1 MISLFKKRNKE
12 TLTDGVS
19 RSKYY
24 LEKELLLK
32 GIIYEEKELEAQYK
46 EVEEVVPGSC
56 LVNRINSP
64 FYKLVSDLKSNYK
77 KSELFDVNKFMDNEG
92 KVAWG
97 KLILVK
103 KTKELN
109 DVFVDSMSTNLN
121 VKEVEEY
128 QEILKEQLIEARGNL
143 GVYKASWG
151 YMTELN
157 RRLKELKSNVE
168 FLKKNHLYL
177 ESKML
182 RIDLVLEFDY
192 FGSGTIDIYRQYFKV
207 ETIGGIKSN
216 TAELN
221 AKECIK
227 LIELRNWGTRIK
239 QEIEDYRELSA
250 SGIQLGKE
258 GGSLFDDV
266 HSNEIKDFDELEVN

>member
-46 EVEEVVPGSC
+46 EVEEVVPRSC

-77 KSELFDVNKFMDNEG
+77 KSELFDVNKYMDNEG

>member
-32 GIIYEEKELEAQYK
+32 GILYEEKQLEAQYK
-46 EVEEVVPGSC
+46 EVEEVVPRSC

-64 FYKLVSDLKSNYK
+64 YYNLVSDLKSNYN

-97 KLILVK
+97 KLIHVK

-157 RRLKELKSNVE
+157 RRLKELKTNIE
-168 FLKKNHLYL
+168 FLKKNNLYR

-192 FGSGTIDIYRQYFKV
+192 FGSGTMDIYRQYFKV
-207 ETIGGIKSN
+207 DTIGGIKSI

-221 AKECIK
+221 AKDCLK
-227 LIELRNWGTRIK
+227 LVELRNWGTRIN
-239 QEIEDYRELSA
+239 QEIEEYRELSA

-266 HSNEIKDFDELEVN
+266 HSNEIKDSNELQVN

>member
-46 EVEEVVPGSC
+46 EVEEVVPRSC

>member
-46 EVEEVVPGSC
+46 EVEEVVPRSC

-64 FYKLVSDLKSNYK
+64 FYKLVSDLKTNYN
-77 KSELFDVNKFMDNEG
+77 KSQLLDVSKFMDNEG

-97 KLILVK
+97 KLIHVK

-157 RRLKELKSNVE
+157 RRFKELKTNIE
-168 FLKKNHLYL
+168 FLKKNNLYR

-207 ETIGGIKSN
+207 DTIGGIKSI

-221 AKECIK
+221 AKDCLK
-227 LIELRNWGTRIK
+227 LVELRNWGTRIN
-239 QEIEDYRELSA
+239 QEIEEYRELSA

-266 HSNEIKDFDELEVN
+266 HSNEIKDSNKLEVN

>member
-1 MISLFKKRNKE
+1 
-12 TLTDGVS
+12 
-19 RSKYY
+19 
-24 LEKELLLK
+24 
-32 GIIYEEKELEAQYK
+32 
-46 EVEEVVPGSC
+46 
-56 LVNRINSP
+56 
-64 FYKLVSDLKSNYK
+64 
-77 KSELFDVNKFMDNEG
+77 MDNEG

-97 KLILVK
+97 KLIHVK
-103 KTKELN
+103 KTKEFN
-109 DVFVDSMSTNLN
+109 DVFIDSMSINLSISD
-121 VKEVEEY
+121 VEEY

-143 GVYKASWG
+143 GVYKAWG

-157 RRLKELKSNVE
+157 RRLKELKTNIE
-168 FLKKNHLYL
+168 FLKKNNLYR

-192 FGSGTIDIYRQYFKV
+192 FGSGTMDIYRQYFKV
-207 ETIGGIKSN
+207 ETFGGIKSN

-221 AKECIK
+221 AKDCIK

>member
-12 TLTDGVS
+12 QLSEGVS

-24 LEKELLLK
+24 IEKELLLK
-32 GIIYEEKELEAQYK
+32 GIIYEEKKLAAKYK
-46 EVEEVVPGSC
+46 EVEEVVPRSC
-56 LVNRINSP
+56 LVNRIHSP
-64 FYKLVSDLKSNYK
+64 YYDLASDLMSNYNR
-77 KSELFDVNKFMDNEG
+77 SEDIDINKYMDKEG

-97 KLILVK
+97 KLIHVK
-103 KTKELN
+103 KTKEFN
-109 DVFVDSMSTNLN
+109 DVFIDSMSINLSIPD
-121 VKEVEEY
+121 VEEY
-128 QEILKEQLIEARGNL
+128 QKILKEQLIEARGNL

-157 RRLKELKSNVE
+157 RRLKELKTNVE

-192 FGSGTIDIYRQYFKV
+192 FGSGDIDIYRQYFKV
-207 ETIGGIKSN
+207 ESIGGIKSI
-216 TAELN
+216 TAELS
-221 AKECIK
+221 AKDCLK
-227 LIELRNWGTRIK
+227 LVELRDWGSRVK
-239 QEIEDYRELSA
+239 KEIEEYKDLIS

-258 GGSLFDDV
+258 GGSLFDNI
-266 HSNEIKDFDELEVN
+266 HTNQESSSGELEIN

>member
-46 EVEEVVPGSC
+46 EVEEVVPRSC

-64 FYKLVSDLKSNYK
+64 FYKLVSDLKTNYN
-77 KSELFDVNKFMDNEG
+77 KSELFDVSKFMDNEG

-97 KLILVK
+97 KLIHVK

-157 RRLKELKSNVE
+157 RRFKELKTNIE
-168 FLKKNHLYL
+168 FLKKNNLYR

-207 ETIGGIKSN
+207 DTIGGIKSI

-221 AKECIK
+221 AKDCLK
-227 LIELRNWGTRIK
+227 LVELRNWGTRIN
-239 QEIEDYRELSA
+239 QEIEEYRELSA

-266 HSNEIKDFDELEVN
+266 HSNEIKDSNELEVN

>member
-46 EVEEVVPGSC
+46 EVEEVVPRSC

-77 KSELFDVNKFMDNEG
+77 KSELFDVNKFMDYEG

>member
-1 MISLFKKRNKE
+1 
-12 TLTDGVS
+12 
-19 RSKYY
+19 
-24 LEKELLLK
+24 
-32 GIIYEEKELEAQYK
+32 
-46 EVEEVVPGSC
+46 
-56 LVNRINSP
+56 
-64 FYKLVSDLKSNYK
+64 
-77 KSELFDVNKFMDNEG
+77 
-92 KVAWG
+92 
-97 KLILVK
+97 
-103 KTKELN
+103 
-109 DVFVDSMSTNLN
+109 MSTNLN

-157 RRLKELKSNVE
+157 RRFKELKTNIE
-168 FLKKNHLYL
+168 FLKKNNLYR

-207 ETIGGIKSN
+207 DTIGGIKSI

-221 AKECIK
+221 AKDCLK
-227 LIELRNWGTRIK
+227 LVELRNWGTRIN
-239 QEIEDYRELSA
+239 QEIEEYRELSA

-266 HSNEIKDFDELEVN
+266 HSNEIKDSNKLEVN

>member
-46 EVEEVVPGSC
+46 EVEEVVPRSC

-64 FYKLVSDLKSNYK
+64 FYKLVSDLKTNYN
-77 KSELFDVNKFMDNEG
+77 KSELFDVSKFMDNEG

-97 KLILVK
+97 KLIHVK

-157 RRLKELKSNVE
+157 RRFKELKTNIE
-168 FLKKNHLYL
+168 FLKKNNLYR

-207 ETIGGIKSN
+207 DTIGGIKSI

-221 AKECIK
+221 AKDCLK
-227 LIELRNWGTRIK
+227 LVELRNWGTRIN
-239 QEIEDYRELSA
+239 QEIEEYRELSA

-266 HSNEIKDFDELEVN
+266 HSNEIKDSNKLEVN

>member
-1 MISLFKKRNKE
+1 MCS
-12 TLTDGVS
+12 
-19 RSKYY
+19 
-24 LEKELLLK
+24 
-32 GIIYEEKELEAQYK
+32 
-46 EVEEVVPGSC
+46 
-56 LVNRINSP
+56 
-64 FYKLVSDLKSNYK
+64 
-77 KSELFDVNKFMDNEG
+77 
-92 KVAWG
+92 
-97 KLILVK
+97 
-103 KTKELN
+103 
-109 DVFVDSMSTNLN
+109 VDSMSINPQCDN
-121 VKEVEEY
+121 EVEEY

>member
-46 EVEEVVPGSC
+46 EVEEVVPRSC

-77 KSELFDVNKFMDNEG
+77 KSELFDVNKYMDNEG

-97 KLILVK
+97 KLIHVK
-103 KTKELN
+103 KTKEFN
-109 DVFVDSMSTNLN
+109 DVFIDSMSINLSISD
-121 VKEVEEY
+121 VEEY
-128 QEILKEQLIEARGNL
+128 QNILKEQLIEARGNL

>member
-46 EVEEVVPGSC
+46 EVEEVVPRSC

-97 KLILVK
+97 KLIHR
-103 KTKELN
+103 
-109 DVFVDSMSTNLN
+109 
-121 VKEVEEY
+121 
-128 QEILKEQLIEARGNL
+128 QEN
-143 GVYKASWG
+143 
-151 YMTELN
+151 
-157 RRLKELKSNVE
+157 
-168 FLKKNHLYL
+168 
-177 ESKML
+177 
-182 RIDLVLEFDY
+182 
-192 FGSGTIDIYRQYFKV
+192 
-207 ETIGGIKSN
+207 
-216 TAELN
+216 
-221 AKECIK
+221 
-227 LIELRNWGTRIK
+227 
-239 QEIEDYRELSA
+239 
-250 SGIQLGKE
+250 
-258 GGSLFDDV
+258 
-266 HSNEIKDFDELEVN
+266 

>member
-46 EVEEVVPGSC
+46 EVEEVVPRSC

-143 GVYKASWG
+143 GVYKASWV

-157 RRLKELKSNVE
+157 RRLKELKTNIE